1 MVVLNATNQMGRS
14 PHKPKIGLPTTR
26 NLHGEQKYMFSLFYL
41 IFVIP
46 RYLYVDF
53 ENEELGCTNQQQFS
67 AGGAGALPI
76 YWDKVN
82 IAHILPVHCPYI
94 GNALPICW
102 DRV

>member
-1 MVVLNATNQMGRS
+1 MAVLNATNQMGRS

-26 NLHGEQKYMFSLFYL
+26 NLHGEKSNIFLNPIS
-41 IFVIP
+41 FVIS

-53 ENEELGCTNQQQFS
+53 ENEELGCVNQKQFS

-82 IAHILPVHCPYI
+82 FLNYI
-94 GNALPICW
+94 YI
-102 DRV
+102 

>member
-1 MVVLNATNQMGRS
+1 
-14 PHKPKIGLPTTR
+14 
-26 NLHGEQKYMFSLFYL
+26 MFSLFYL

-76 YWDKVN
+76 YWDKVGIVDN
-82 IAHILPVHCPYI
+82 ITHT
-94 GNALPICW
+94 LPIYW
-102 DRV
+102 DSVHIHPSQYLLHQRVSEHN